1 MFGWEFPPHI
11 TGGLG
16 TASYGLTKGLSH
28 FKDLEIIFVV
38 PKLFGDED
46 SGVAHLVGASEIPIQ
61 IRKTR
66 TKSVFTENMLSQ
78 ISEKIVDEE
87 TTNIKEYYENL
98 TFVEID
104 SILTPYLEPD
114 TFEAYLKNI
123 GVKKSDLRIS
133 KDGKIIYFENGVL
146 KEFVLHETQNEGF
159 DEEGKYQFSGN
170 YGVNLIDEVKKYAK
184 VAAQIAQ
191 QYDFDVI
198 HAHDWLTFLAGV
210 EAKKV
215 SGKPLVI
222 HVHATE
228 FDRSGENVNQ
238 TVFDIER
245 HGMMNA
251 DKIITV
257 SNLTKNIIISRH
269 GAEANKVH
277 TVYNA
282 VEPMQIKRKHYKKT
296 INDKVVTFL
305 GRVTFQKGPEYFI
318 EAAKLVL
325 DKTDDVRFVMAG
337 SGDMLRK
344 MISHAARLNITDKF
358 HFTNFLK
365 GDEVTRMFDI
375 SDVYV
380 MPSVS
385 EPFGIS
391 PLEALRSNVPVIISK
406 QSGVA
411 EILHHAIKVDFW
423 DIHAMADAIYGL
435 CKYDGLSNMFQKFG
449 KAEVDSLKWE
459 NAAKHVREIYL
470 LAHYQ
475 SVND

>member
-66 TKSVFTENMLSQ
+66 TKTVFTENLLSQ